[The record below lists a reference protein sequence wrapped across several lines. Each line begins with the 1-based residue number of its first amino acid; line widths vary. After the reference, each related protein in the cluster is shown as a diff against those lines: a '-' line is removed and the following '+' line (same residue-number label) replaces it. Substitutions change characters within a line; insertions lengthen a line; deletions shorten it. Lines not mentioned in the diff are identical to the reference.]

1 MRNLLFL
8 FIIPLFGFGQQNL
21 HPSDFK
27 ISCSCEL
34 KKTNLSNTENDYLK
48 KTMQDVTGYKCI
60 EKPYLLPK
68 SNNILINSEI
78 RVNIYTFREPLRVLE
93 QKALINMMV
102 DLYNNGN
109 YPDRFVEQKTFNNQP
124 AMTELLIQEV
134 ANGLRVEIKETIFST
149 VNSAGVAK
157 QQLTIA
163 IDSTISGAI
172 NSEDEFMHCISV
184 LSLELSDLI
193 NSLAD

>member
-1 MRNLLFL
+1 MQYANQEIWIGATLEL
-8 FIIPLFGFGQQNL
+8 
-21 HPSDFK
+21 K
-27 ISCSCEL
+27 ISILFEL
-34 KKTNLSNTENDYLK
+34 VYP
-48 KTMQDVTGYKCI
+48 I
-60 EKPYLLPK
+60 K

>member
-1 MRNLLFL
+1 
-8 FIIPLFGFGQQNL
+8 
-21 HPSDFK
+21 
-27 ISCSCEL
+27 
-34 KKTNLSNTENDYLK
+34 
-48 KTMQDVTGYKCI
+48 
-60 EKPYLLPK
+60 
-68 SNNILINSEI
+68 
-78 RVNIYTFREPLRVLE
+78 
-93 QKALINMMV
+93 MV